1 MNTKRFIAIASAL
14 AASLALPFGGTAKAS
29 EFLAA
34 QSQGGGAQAKLV
46 LKVEGLETPRGQLL
60 IGLYNSE
67 DGFETDNEMI
77 GKVVPVEDGTA
88 IIQFEQL
95 PVGQYAIKVF
105 HDEDSDGKLDKGA
118 FGIPSEAYGFSN
130 GAADPFSAP
139 EWKETR
145 FALPRGQMTQT
156 IDLS

>member
-1 MNTKRFIAIASAL
+1 MKTKRFIALASAL

-34 QSQGGGAQAKLV
+34 QSQGGAAQSSLV
-46 LKVEGLETPRGQLL
+46 LKVEGLETARGQLL

-67 DGFETDNEMI
+67 NGYETREEMI
-77 GKVVPVEDGTA
+77 GRVVPVSNDTA
-88 IIQFEQL
+88 IIRFEQI

-105 HDEDSDGKLDKGA
+105 HDEDNDGKLDKGA

-130 GAADPFSAP
+130 NASDPFSAP
-139 EWKETR
+139 EWSETR
-145 FALPRGQMTQT
+145 FSLPRGQMTQT
-156 IDLS
+156 IKLS